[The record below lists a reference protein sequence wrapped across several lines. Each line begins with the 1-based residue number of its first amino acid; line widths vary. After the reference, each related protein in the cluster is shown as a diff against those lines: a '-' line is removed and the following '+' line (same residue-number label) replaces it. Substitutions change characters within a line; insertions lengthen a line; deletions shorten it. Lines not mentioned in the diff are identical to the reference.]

1 MIRFHGKNFK
11 IFFFANQTPGNDNT
25 IVDVTCENN
34 PCKTVVAQDFLDL
47 GLMDPYVGA
56 RKMEKM
62 IKSQMEI
69 WQDELDDRLKGK
81 VIPPKYWEYP
91 ELEKG
96 GHHKHCSYCVDL
108 TCKSSFANDA
118 CGIIEC
124 RYGCGVH
131 FHACKSSEHQ

>member
-1 MIRFHGKNFK
+1 
-11 IFFFANQTPGNDNT
+11 
-25 IVDVTCENN
+25 
-34 PCKTVVAQDFLDL
+34 
-47 GLMDPYVGA
+47 MDPYVGA
-56 RKMEKM
+56 RKMEKSV
-62 IKSQMEI
+62 KNQMEM
-69 WQDELDDRLKGK
+69 WQEELDEKLKGK
-81 VIPPKYWEYP
+81 VIPPKYWEHP

-96 GHHKHCSYCVDL
+96 GHHKHCSYCFDL